1 METTENTAQI
11 SKTEPTCLL
20 ISVGGSAAPIIYSIN
35 QQQPSRVIYFCSRE
49 SRKEIRSKIEPELTH
64 QILDHEIITT
74 EDEQNLM
81 ESVRELVQELPKCLK
96 NLGCT
101 FAQLKADYTG
111 GTKPMAAAVVLALAD
126 KGCQYTYVGGVSRD
140 KEGLGVVMDNREIML
155 HSDNPWDALGRDPL
169 KIFALHFNR
178 CRFTSAAHCAR
189 DAAKRC
195 EALKPLFSTL
205 AKLAEGYGL
214 WDSFNYSSASNSL
227 AQCITPLQT
236 LPCMQ
241 EGRDISAVFAAQLEH
256 DLKRLKR
263 IKNDMQTLEG
273 GKCKAPSDGSA
284 LLQDLLSNAVRRA
297 EREHKYDDAVSRLYS
312 VIEKSAKIRL
322 RTAYAINNSCVV
334 KEDIPSH
341 AHDELYEY
349 EAKDD
354 NGCVKLPLGKSFA
367 LLDALEDPL
376 GTSFRE
382 KQRELEKVMDVRN
395 NSLLAH
401 GYNPVKEST
410 YNDMLDIALGFC
422 ALNKED
428 IPQYPDL
435 PE

>member
-1 METTENTAQI
+1 MEAIENTSQ
-11 SKTEPTCLL
+11 EPRTYPSCLL
-20 ISVGGSAAPIIYSIN
+20 ISVGGSAAPVIYSIN
-35 QQQPSRVIYFCSRE
+35 QQRPSRVIYFCSRA

-64 QILDHEIITT
+64 HILDHEIITT
-74 EDEQNLM
+74 EDEQSLM
-81 ESVRELVQELPKCLK
+81 ESVRALVQDLPKCLK

-101 FAQLKADYTG
+101 FAQLKADFTG

-126 KGCQYTYVGGVSRD
+126 RGCQYTYVGGVSRD
-140 KEGLGVVMDNREIML
+140 KEGLGVVIDNREIML
-155 HSDNPWDALGRDPL
+155 HSDNPWDALGRDHL

-178 CRFTSAAHCAR
+178 CRFTSAEHCAR

-214 WDSFNYSSASNSL
+214 WDSFNYSSAIKSL
-227 AQCITPLQT
+227 QPCINPLQT

-241 EGRDISAVFAAQLEH
+241 EGRDISSVFAAQLEN
-256 DLKRLKR
+256 DLERLNQ
-263 IKNDMQTLEG
+263 IKNDMQALRG
-273 GKCKAPSDGSA
+273 NKCKTRSDGA
-284 LLQDLLSNAVRRA
+284 TLLQDLLSNAVRRA

-322 RTAYAINNSCVV
+322 CTAYAINNSCVA

-341 AHDELYEY
+341 AHNELYEY
-349 EAKDD
+349 EAKDA

-410 YNDMLDIALGFC
+410 YNDMLDIALSFC
-422 ALNKED
+422 VLNKED